1 MCSSDLS
8 DLGHERPRGSRCAM
22 LDLHGLAEGKS
33 SLVLEGVLRVGKCD
47 GGCDNM
53 HMCP

>member
-1 MCSSDLS
+1 MGAL
-8 DLGHERPRGSRCAM
+8 LHSRKAGRYEGQGGNVHAEAAGEG
-22 LDLHGLAEGKS
+22 LDV
-33 SLVLEGVLRVGKCD
+33 VLEGVLRVGKCD